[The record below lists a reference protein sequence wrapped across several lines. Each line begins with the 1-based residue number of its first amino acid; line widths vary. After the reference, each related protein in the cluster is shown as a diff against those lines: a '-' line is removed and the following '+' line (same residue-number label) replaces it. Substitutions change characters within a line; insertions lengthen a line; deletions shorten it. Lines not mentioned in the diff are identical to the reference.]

1 MLLSIIEPLHELDG
15 KDIGNFKFSFPHSKS
30 DFVHQGDLMHI
41 CVGKFNYFDKMCEGK
56 NYICFVA
63 KANKPYATGRI

>member
-1 MLLSIIEPLHELDG
+1 
-15 KDIGNFKFSFPHSKS
+15 
-30 DFVHQGDLMHI
+30 MHI

-63 KANKPYATGRI
+63 KANKPYATVEFKKEENNQLSRTSESVWEWECYLGLYRAN